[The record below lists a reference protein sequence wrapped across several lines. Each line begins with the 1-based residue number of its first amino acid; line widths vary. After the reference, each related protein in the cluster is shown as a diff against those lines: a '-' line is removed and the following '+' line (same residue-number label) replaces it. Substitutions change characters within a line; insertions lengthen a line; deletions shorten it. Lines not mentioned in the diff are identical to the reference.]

1 MRFWWIIPA
10 SVLCLTA
17 GGSAQDETVRP
28 DIKQFVNA
36 EGAPLYKLWFFVNRI
51 GFRYRGEEDLM
62 RRLDENQEEEV
73 LVMYDEGG
81 ERKQLQMVARIA
93 LENGPPVSPTMTK
106 EHEIRNLTVWLD
118 ILEDDDEVA
127 SFKLRAENFTV
138 KKNADVTAPMEPF
151 TFRGVTFTPSVR
163 YLPLQDLATTEYYI
177 RMDGLSFALV
187 YPQ

>member
-1 MRFWWIIPA
+1 MRLWWLIPA
-10 SVLCLTA
+10 SILFLTT
-17 GGSAQDETVRP
+17 GVKAQEDVVRT
-28 DIKQFVNA
+28 DIKQFVSA

-62 RRLDENQEEEV
+62 RRLDENQEEETM
-73 LVMYDEGG
+73 VMYDEGG
-81 ERKQLQMVARIA
+81 VRKQLQVIARIA
-93 LENGPPVSPTMTK
+93 LENGPPVSPTLTK
-106 EHEIRNLTVWLD
+106 EHEIRNLTVWLEM
-118 ILEDDDEVA
+118 LEDDDEVA

-138 KKNADVTAPMEPF
+138 KKNADVTASMEPF
-151 TFRGVTFTPSVR
+151 KFRGVTFTPSVR